1 MSYNFII
8 TLIIGSFRD
17 PILWIIAAVF
27 ASNIISKFF
36 RYKLFLL
43 SIAGIIWG
51 FIRLYIYKSF
61 GEVFTFNQTILLLLV
76 CLLLMITIGIIFYF
90 IFNLLKSNS

>member
-1 MSYNFII
+1 MSDNFII
-8 TLIIGSFRD
+8 TLIMGSFRD
-17 PILWIIAAVF
+17 PILWIIAAIF

>member
-1 MSYNFII
+1 MSDNFII
-8 TLIIGSFRD
+8 TLIMGSFRD

>member
-1 MSYNFII
+1 MSDNFII
-8 TLIIGSFRD
+8 TLIMGSFRD

-27 ASNIISKFF
+27 ASNIVSKFF

>member
-1 MSYNFII
+1 MSDNFII
-8 TLIIGSFRD
+8 SLIIGSLRD

-27 ASNIISKFF
+27 ASNIISKFLK
-36 RYKLFLL
+36 YKLFLL

-61 GEVFTFNQTILLLLV
+61 GEVFTFNQTLLLLLV
-76 CLLLMITIGIIFYF
+76 CLLLMITLGTIFYF
-90 IFNLLKSNS
+90 IFNYLKSKA

>member
-1 MSYNFII
+1 MSDNFII

>member
-1 MSYNFII
+1 MSDNFII
-8 TLIIGSFRD
+8 TLIMGSFRD

-61 GEVFTFNQTILLLLV
+61 GEVFTFNQTLLLLLV
-76 CLLLMITIGIIFYF
+76 CLLLMITLGTIFYF
-90 IFNLLKSNS
+90 IFNYLKSKA

>member
-1 MSYNFII
+1 MNDNFII
-8 TLIIGSFRD
+8 TLIMGSFRD
-17 PILWIIAAVF
+17 PILWIIATIF

-76 CLLLMITIGIIFYF
+76 CLLLMITIGTIFYF

>member
-1 MSYNFII
+1 MSDNFII
-8 TLIIGSFRD
+8 TLIMGSFID
-17 PILWIIAAVF
+17 PILWIIAAIF

-61 GEVFTFNQTILLLLV
+61 REVFTFNQTILLLLV

>member
-1 MSYNFII
+1 MSDNFII
-8 TLIIGSFRD
+8 TLIMGSFRD
-17 PILWIIAAVF
+17 PILWIIAAIF

-90 IFNLLKSNS
+90 IFNLLKSKS

>member
-1 MSYNFII
+1 MSDNFII
-8 TLIIGSFRD
+8 TLIMGSFRD
-17 PILWIIAAVF
+17 PILWIIAAIF

-90 IFNLLKSNS
+90 IFNYLKSNS

>member
-1 MSYNFII
+1 MSDNFII
-8 TLIIGSFRD
+8 TLIMGSFID
-17 PILWIIAAVF
+17 PILWIIAAIF

-36 RYKLFLL
+36 RFKLFLL

>member
-1 MSYNFII
+1 MDINFINN
-8 TLIIGSFRD
+8 LIIGSLRD

>member
-1 MSYNFII
+1 MSDNFII
-8 TLIIGSFRD
+8 TLIMGSFRD

-61 GEVFTFNQTILLLLV
+61 GEVFTFNQTLLLLLV
-76 CLLLMITIGIIFYF
+76 CLLLMITLELIGYKKEVDEKI
-90 IFNLLKSNS
+90 

>member
-1 MSYNFII
+1 MSDNFII
-8 TLIIGSFRD
+8 TLIMGSFRD
-17 PILWIIAAVF
+17 PILWIIAAIF

-61 GEVFTFNQTILLLLV
+61 GEVFTFNQTILILLV
-76 CLLLMITIGIIFYF
+76 CLLLMITIGTIFYF
-90 IFNLLKSNS
+90 IFNYLKSNS

>member
-1 MSYNFII
+1 MNDNFII
-8 TLIIGSFRD
+8 TLIMGSFRD

-61 GEVFTFNQTILLLLV
+61 GEVFTFNQTILILLV
-76 CLLLMITIGIIFYF
+76 CLLLMITIGTIFYF
-90 IFNLLKSNS
+90 IFNYLKSNS

>member
-1 MSYNFII
+1 MSDNFII
-8 TLIIGSFRD
+8 TLIMGSFRD
-17 PILWIIAAVF
+17 PILWIIAAIF
-27 ASNIISKFF
+27 ESNIISKIF

-76 CLLLMITIGIIFYF
+76 CLLLMITIGTIFYF
-90 IFNLLKSNS
+90 IFNYLKSNS

>member
-1 MSYNFII
+1 MNDNFII
-8 TLIIGSFRD
+8 TLIMGSFRD
-17 PILWIIAAVF
+17 PILWIIAAIF

-76 CLLLMITIGIIFYF
+76 CLLLMITIGTIFYF

>member
-1 MSYNFII
+1 MSDNFII
-8 TLIIGSFRD
+8 TLIMGSFRD

-51 FIRLYIYKSF
+51 FIRLYIYESF

-76 CLLLMITIGIIFYF
+76 CLLLMITIGIILYF

>member
-1 MSYNFII
+1 MSDNFII
-8 TLIIGSFRD
+8 TLIMGSFRD

-27 ASNIISKFF
+27 ASNIVSKFF

-90 IFNLLKSNS
+90 IFNYLKSNS

>member
-1 MSYNFII
+1 MSDNFII
-8 TLIIGSFRD
+8 TLIMGSFRD

-51 FIRLYIYKSF
+51 FIRLYIYKTF

>member
-1 MSYNFII
+1 MSDNFII
-8 TLIIGSFRD
+8 TLIMGSFRD

-61 GEVFTFNQTILLLLV
+61 GEVFTFNQTKLLLLV

>member
-1 MSYNFII
+1 MSDNFII

-90 IFNLLKSNS
+90 IFNYLKSNS

>member
-1 MSYNFII
+1 MSDNFII
-8 TLIIGSFRD
+8 TLILGSFRD